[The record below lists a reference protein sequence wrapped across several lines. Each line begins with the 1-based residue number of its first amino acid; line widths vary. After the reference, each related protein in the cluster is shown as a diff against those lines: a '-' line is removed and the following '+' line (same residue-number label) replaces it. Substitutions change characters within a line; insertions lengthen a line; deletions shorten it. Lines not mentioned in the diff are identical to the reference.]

1 MRSAFL
7 LLLVLLADDQRALRF
22 FDSIRFQKFEPP
34 GDEGRRVMEI
44 LLKKEHWVGAYRTL
58 EEKLGPFPDA
68 LALSVDF
75 DFDGE
80 PLARALGKGTEGR
93 VSFNLKRLAEEMKR
107 LDAIEEER
115 KALAKRG
122 RSLYFNVP
130 PIKFDRM
137 IYHELTH
144 VLQRNYEAPDWFNEG
159 MAQWIGED
167 LNCVSTLA
175 YTGAKVDF
183 IDAASLKKIELY
195 ARGHLFW
202 EWLASLGAARKV
214 VEQTV
219 FRRRPWKEAVEE
231 ATGNPW
237 SVALIIER
245 EWSAKEVEKIHSKQ
259 R

>member
-1 MRSAFL
+1 VRSLFL

-22 FDSIRFQKFEPP
+22 FDSIRFQKYEPE

-44 LLKKEHWVGAYRTL
+44 LLNKEHWVSAYRTL

-68 LALSVDF
+68 LILSVDF

-80 PLARALGKGTEGR
+80 PLARASGKGTEGR
-93 VSFNLKRLAEEMKR
+93 VTFNLKRLAEERKK
-107 LDAIEEER
+107 LDALEEER
-115 KALAKRG
+115 KVLAIQG
-122 RSLYFNVP
+122 RSIHFNVP
-130 PIKFDRM
+130 PMRFDRI

-144 VLQRNYEAPDWFNEG
+144 VFQRNYEAPEWFNEG

-183 IDAASLKKIELY
+183 IDAVSHKKIEIY

-237 SVALIIER
+237 TVALIVER
-245 EWSAKEVEKIHSKQ
+245 EWSSNEVERIRSKQ